1 MCMSSREAYLKALL
15 LIATGLFM
23 TGSPIASESLD
34 SDAPE
39 AGFFSRTL
47 FGAESAR
54 DTWSEHWVDF
64 AEGVDHYFSKENAPP
79 EYKNESYVNLQL
91 KQTWEEQGDIQ
102 TDIRVKAKFDL
113 PNTQRKAKLFFSSDE
128 YTENSLE
135 ERVRSNSTGER
146 FRRKESVSGIEIT
159 PDDEWNKWKRSAR
172 LGIKLRAPLVTF
184 GRYRLRRPME
194 PWGMW
199 LPEFTQ
205 EVWYF
210 SDRGW
215 GATSEFEIQRPLGER
230 FRLRYFTVLEFEDQY
245 DFFENLHVLSLNQS
259 LSDDSTLEYRV
270 GSVFSTEF
278 RTQMTAYFV
287 GASYNYKL
295 YEDWVFLTVSPEV
308 FFPKN
313 DGWDAEASFTIA
325 LNVYFSE

>member
-1 MCMSSREAYLKALL
+1 
-15 LIATGLFM
+15 M
-23 TGSPIASESLD
+23 TGSLIASESLD

-102 TDIRVKAKFDL
+102 TDVRVKAKFDL

-215 GATSEFEIQRPLGER
+215 GATSEFEIQRPLGEQ